1 MEALQAFSLRQA
13 CLDEFCI
20 EVFQIRQDDELDEIG
35 GIADISSCIGVL
47 NVSNSTLL
55 DVLTFMCICEGDCCY
70 LR

>member
-1 MEALQAFSLRQA
+1 MEALQAFGLRQP
-13 CLDEFCI
+13 CFDEFCI
-20 EVFQIRQDDELDEIG
+20 EVFQIGQDDELDEIG